1 MNIHYSA
8 VTQQIRDRIKREVK
22 PGLHSAWVN
31 KILTIIDDVETIADE
46 MTSQGFM
53 SMNDTEVDKY
63 ESIK

>member
-46 MTSQGFM
+46 MTSQGLI
-53 SMNDTEVDKY
+53 SMND
-63 ESIK
+63 